1 MIAMIGASAIIFT
14 ALQASINAPT
24 EAFRG
29 CLKSAAAKA
38 TETKVAPDG
47 IEDFFKT
54 ECSVQME
61 SLRSAVVA
69 FRVKNGMARKAAAE
83 DANMTVEDYMVAPAD
98 RYRFISGMQAD
109 AAKQQAAA
117 PPASATP
124 VPATAPAQPTPAAQP
139 KR

>member
-29 CLKSAAAKA
+29 CLKSAATKA
-38 TETKVAPDG
+38 TGAKVAPDG
-47 IEDFFKT
+47 IEDYFKT

-61 SLRSAVVA
+61 SLKSAVVA
-69 FRVKNGMARKAAAE
+69 FRVKNGMAKKAAIE
-83 DANMTVEDYMVAPAD
+83 DANMTVEDYMAAPAD

-109 AAKQQAAA
+109 VAKQAAA
-117 PPASATP
+117 PPAAATP
-124 VPATAPAQPTPAAQP
+124 APATAPAQATPAAQP